1 MLSFI
6 RDTVWSAFYKKPLV
20 TVGPDAKPTDF
31 LKPKEDSKST
41 PKDNLRRGLFRNTT
55 IRHGLFTAHS
65 KIPLLKNS
73 TVPPVVDTTPSDQS
87 VSSAAL
93 PTDTTPKRDPSSKNP
108 VPRKVFPG
116 KPPVHKSLTT
126 PAQSNPLPPIERTT
140 SPTDE
145 QGTLQHDAR
154 NFGSKPV
161 GINIPTPNQQVTARS
176 SGQFSPRRR
185 RQGRRSSI
193 HGTSSVSAPLYD
205 PDTSELTP
213 TRTPPPTTQGEP
225 QGKPKDS
232 KPPSGIFYV
241 RVAKLEYVG
250 ISRSPAFQCC
260 MEVGNQTFCTDVAN
274 PSKMDRSYHVVKFS
288 DVFVFDILHPFT
300 FKLSVL
306 PKPFVRAIS
315 SRVEHPNRRS
325 IFGGNAKSPQSD
337 RNIGIRSV
345 STMALPS
352 PSVMNLPVTER
363 PTVRP
368 RFSTASHEPLRR
380 VSQRLAAPTRW
391 FQSLANRRSR
401 SEGEVLSELYLDF
414 PFRQQKKETRT
425 YTMPLLSLS
434 SSEVRKRSLE
444 VTLEIGIVIEHD
456 PFREDG
462 RYAFPAKPWLV
473 ANGYTDS
480 VRTTINKSRPSYA
493 NGPLPSHGGAG
504 NRQRANSRAKGD
516 TTAGAYP
523 TNLGLG
529 AESKGAHRFR
539 RISSRGVERQMSR
552 LTLAGSFTDGLLN
565 PPVPVHHSG
574 HLTILVRSRK
584 GGAAWKRFWV
594 VMDHQALTLY
604 HPETREGRA
613 PRGRIPLIHLIH
625 VNAPKSES
633 VKLENPSSTPG
644 NPGIDPGPLGWVL
657 GFSPL
662 AMTDKQRRQS
672 AFPHP
677 VEIKAAQQILLC
689 ESQSPS
695 ASKPSETNKVASE
708 SSAPHPKTSNAS
720 QPNTPRSTPWCDRE
734 SGKQLP
740 VTPTHLTTPTALR
753 QNLANMDQEFPDASP
768 MSFISDATVSNG
780 YPAVDLNRWL
790 DKIKLTEEDTTAFY
804 SAWAVRVYTKA
815 DTAEDK
821 TLWQAKLEQ
830 GIQAVKYARE
840 WYQQHGRLLSNLY
853 KLSTDIDLITED
865 DNDDEEEHSVIE
877 NEGEGINEVDAHL
890 RKQRDSGVDEPGDD
904 LNIPGRLRKE
914 SSRISNLGVGKGNI
928 GTARRRKRHPR
939 AVSYNSQRY
948 FRRQSRMFA
957 ISPPGNTH
965 RPFLTNKTS
974 ENFTS
979 VPMNSS
985 PLASTS
991 SPSLRKDVLEFPSD
1005 INTPTRG
1012 PHGTASRV
1020 SAIQTT
1026 TSTNLSA
1033 PRPSLLGD
1041 EDLDGMASEPSDF
1054 SGPDEFALP
1063 SSYQTGSRYKNE
1075 IVKALDRIDAIVDQR
1090 HRQSTLP
1097 QVDPFD
1103 VGESSA
1109 GHMPPS
1115 ILLTSGGGGRTVTS
1129 PSSGD
1134 RTRFGPKSVPS
1145 VTFTDKLSLTDE
1157 DTECGME
1164 ESGTV
1169 SGHNNGQSHPEATDI
1184 SPQFNRNISSG
1195 SGESHTTAE
1204 VISEILPSR
1213 INSQVT
1219 YEHGEKSPELRL
1231 SLAEVASLHTETVT
1245 VVVSSP
1251 THSPSLSSCRRI
1263 PLWSTGEQR
1272 IPSPRSTNSPSW
1284 LLHRKRSCLAL
1295 YQAYHAFLRE
1305 SGKVNRRFLFVWNT
1319 QDK

>member
-1 MLSFI
+1 MLSFL
-6 RDTVWSAFYKKPLV
+6 RDTVWSAFHKKPLV
-20 TVGPDAKPTDF
+20 TVGPEAKPTDF
-31 LKPKEDSKST
+31 LKPKTDSKST
-41 PKDNLRRGLFRNTT
+41 PKDNYRGGLFRNTT
-55 IRHGLFTAHS
+55 IRHGLFTNHR
-65 KIPLLKNS
+65 KVPLLKNG
-73 TVPPVVDTTPSDQS
+73 VAPPVVDTTTPDQP

-93 PTDTTPKRDPSSKNP
+93 PTNTNLKRDSNSKNT
-108 VPRKVFPG
+108 VPPKVFPG

-126 PAQSNPLPPIERTT
+126 PAQSKALPPIERTASHT
-140 SPTDE
+140 NE
-145 QGTLQHDAR
+145 QGTLQLDTR
-154 NFGSKPV
+154 KGDSKPV
-161 GINIPTPNQQVTARS
+161 GIDIPSPNPQATARL
-176 SGQFSPRRR
+176 SGQFLPRRK

-193 HGTSSVSAPLYD
+193 HGTSSVSAPLLD
-205 PDTSELTP
+205 PDTIELAP
-213 TRTPPPTTQGEP
+213 TLTPPPTTQGEA
-225 QGKPKDS
+225 QGKPKDT

-260 MEVGNQTFCTDVAN
+260 MEVGSQTFYTDVAN
-274 PSKMDRSYHVVKFS
+274 PSKVERSYHAVKFS

-306 PKPFVRAIS
+306 PKPLVRAIS

-325 IFGGNAKSPQSD
+325 IFGGGAKSPESD
-337 RNIGIRSV
+337 RKPGIRSV
-345 STMALPS
+345 STMALPF
-352 PSVMNLPVTER
+352 PSVTNLPVTEQ
-363 PTVRP
+363 PSVRP

-414 PFRQQKKETRT
+414 PFQQQKKETRT

-480 VRTTINKSRPSYA
+480 VRTTINKSRPSYT
-493 NGPLPSHGGAG
+493 NGSLPGQGGAG
-504 NRQRANSRAKGD
+504 NRQRASSRAKGG

-529 AESKGAHRFR
+529 AEPKGGHRFR
-539 RISSRGVERQMSR
+539 RISSRGMERRMSR

-574 HLTILVRSRK
+574 QLTVLVRSRK

-594 VMDHQALTLY
+594 VMDHHALTLY
-604 HPETREGRA
+604 HPETREGRT

-633 VKLENPSSTPG
+633 DKAENSCSAPG
-644 NPGIDPGPLGWVL
+644 NPGIDPGPLGWVM

-677 VEIKAAQQILLC
+677 VEIKAAQQILLR

-695 ASKPSETNKVASE
+695 ASKSNESNKTASD
-708 SSAPHPKTSNAS
+708 SLTPRPTASNAS
-720 QPNTPRSTPWCDRE
+720 QPSTPHATPWCDRE
-734 SGKQLP
+734 LGKQLP

-753 QNLANMDQEFPDASP
+753 QNLASADQELPDASP
-768 MSFISDATVSNG
+768 MSFVSDTTVSNG
-780 YPAVDLNRWL
+780 YPAVDLSRWL
-790 DKIKLTEEDTTAFY
+790 DKIKLSEEDTTSFY
-804 SAWAVRVYTKA
+804 SAWAVRVYIKA
-815 DTAEDK
+815 ETTEDK
-821 TLWQAKLEQ
+821 ALWQAKLEQ

-840 WYQQHGRLLSNLY
+840 WYQQHGRLLSNLH
-853 KLSTDIDLITED
+853 KLSTDIDPITED
-865 DNDDEEEHSVIE
+865 DNDDDEAQSILD
-877 NEGEGINEVDAHL
+877 NEGEGLNELSTHL
-890 RKQRDSGVDEPGDD
+890 GKQQDSGVDIPGDD
-904 LNIPGRLRKE
+904 LNLSGRLRKE
-914 SSRISNLGVGKGNI
+914 SSRISNLGVGKGNT

-939 AVSYNSQRY
+939 AVSHNSQRY

-957 ISPPGNTH
+957 ISPPGNTN
-965 RPFLTNKTS
+965 RPFLTNKAS

-979 VPMNSS
+979 IPRNSS

-991 SPSLRKDVLEFPSD
+991 SPSLRKGALEFSTD

-1012 PHGTASRV
+1012 PRGTTAKA
-1020 SAIQTT
+1020 SAIPIA
-1026 TSTNLSA
+1026 TNHSA
-1033 PRPSLLGD
+1033 PRPSLLDD
-1041 EDLDGMASEPSDF
+1041 EDLMRSEPSDF

-1063 SSYQTGSRYKNE
+1063 SSYQAGSRYKNE

-1090 HRQSTLP
+1090 HRQSTP
-1097 QVDPFD
+1097 PRVESFEA
-1103 VGESSA
+1103 GESSA
-1109 GHMPPS
+1109 GYMPPS
-1115 ILLTSGGGGRTVTS
+1115 ILLGSGGGRTMMSLS
-1129 PSSGD
+1129 PGD
-1134 RTRFGPKSVPS
+1134 HRTRLGPKSVPS

-1157 DTECGME
+1157 DTECGGE

-1169 SGHNNGQSHPEATDI
+1169 SGLHHGQAQGEMGTAAP
-1184 SPQFNRNISSG
+1184 PLNRNVSSG
-1195 SGESHTTAE
+1195 SGESHTAAE
-1204 VISEILPSR
+1204 GTTEVLPS
-1213 INSQVT
+1213 QVRDGN
-1219 YEHGEKSPELRL
+1219 GEKCHGQRP

-1251 THSPSLSSCRRI
+1251 THSPSLSPCQRLPLGSTGGRRI
-1263 PLWSTGEQR
+1263 PSNM
-1272 IPSPRSTNSPSW
+1272 STNSSSW

-1295 YQAYHAFLRE
+1295 YQSYHAFLRE
-1305 SGKVNRRFLFVWNT
+1305 SGK
-1319 QDK
+1319 